1 MKRTAI
7 PLSIAALLLAALL
20 MSAGKADDDSAAEPA
35 ATALVQTVAAELRD
49 VPQRLEAYGSVGT
62 APGQQ
67 RSLAALRNVEV
78 DTIDVV
84 AGAAVHKDAVLM
96 TLKTAPEAHVAYAQA
111 RSAADAAHA
120 ALAQNQRLFDAH
132 MITNA
137 QLADSQH
144 AAADADANLR
154 AQDAIGGDAMET
166 ELRAPSA
173 GVVGAISV
181 HAGDRVAANT
191 VLLTFSSTDPL
202 YAQLGVA
209 PEDAGQI
216 RPGMAASVQAVFAP
230 GATAEGKVT
239 QVGAGLDA
247 GSGLVEVM
255 VKLPGNT
262 ALVPGSAV
270 DGEIVLVKAH
280 GPAVPRS
287 AVLNDDDGAY
297 LFVVRG
303 GKAHRVNVQTG
314 PDDGE
319 YIAVTHGIKA
329 GDRVVVLG
337 NYELED
343 GMTVREQPR

>member
-1 MKRTAI
+1 MKRIA
-7 PLSIAALLLAALL
+7 LSPFIAGLLLAASV
-20 MSAGKADDDSAAEPA
+20 MPAVHADEDAAAEPP
-35 ATALVQTVAAELRD
+35 ATALVQTAAAELRD
-49 VPQRLEAYGSVGT
+49 VPQKLEAYGSVGT

-67 RSLAALRNVEV
+67 RSLAALRSVEV
-78 DTIDVV
+78 DSIEVV
-84 AGAAVHKDAVLM
+84 AGAAVRKDAVLM
-96 TLKTAPEAHVAYAQA
+96 ALKTAPEAHVAYAQA

-120 ALAQNQRLFDAH
+120 ALAQNERLFAGH

-144 AAADADANLR
+144 AAADADASLK

-173 GVVGAISV
+173 GVVGAIAV
-181 HAGDRVAANT
+181 HAGDRVAAGT
-191 VLLTFSSTDPL
+191 VLLSFSSTDPL

-209 PEDAGQI
+209 PEDAAQI
-216 RPGMAASVQAVFAP
+216 KPGMAASVQAVFAP
-230 GATAEGKVT
+230 SATAEGKVT

-270 DGEIVLVKAH
+270 NGEIVLVKVH

-287 AVLNDDDGAY
+287 AVLHDDDGAY
-297 LFVVRG
+297 LFVVQG
-303 GKAHRVNVQTG
+303 GKAHRLNVQTG
-314 PDDGE
+314 PDDGI
-319 YIAVTHGIKA
+319 YIAVIRGIKA

-343 GMTVREQPR
+343 GMAVREQPR